1 MAKGRMLALSEHVLV
16 AALCLMELVQLFE
29 DELLLLKDPLP
40 GPSDMHM
47 IDLIA
52 LCLKASRSGL
62 LRQEFNNSSHQ
73 VKCGSVLAKQMM
85 QGCGSM

>member
-1 MAKGRMLALSEHVLV
+1 MGPGFTCSKVWILSIVLQRLPCKMAKGRMLALSEHVLV

-47 IDLIA
+47 ISTVHCSI
-52 LCLKASRSGL
+52 
-62 LRQEFNNSSHQ
+62 
-73 VKCGSVLAKQMM
+73 
-85 QGCGSM
+85 